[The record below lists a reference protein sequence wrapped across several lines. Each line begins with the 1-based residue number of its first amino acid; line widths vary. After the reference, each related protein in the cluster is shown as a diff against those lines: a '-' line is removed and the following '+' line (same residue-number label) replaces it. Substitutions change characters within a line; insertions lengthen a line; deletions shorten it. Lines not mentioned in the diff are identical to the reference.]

1 MAETVDL
8 QEPVV
13 GAGLVVAVGLLGYG
27 TVVSETIVGIDAS
40 VGATWILAATFA
52 VLAVIHASVGQYDLT
67 LGHGGG
73 AVGWLLVLL
82 GSTGVHVALGLALL
96 VLSGGYI
103 AIRTKR
109 RRSDDSGEPPA
120 ES

>member
-8 QEPVV
+8 QAPVV
-13 GAGLVVAVGLLGYG
+13 GAGLVVAIGVLVYG
-27 TVVSETIVGIDAS
+27 RVVSETVVGIDAV
-40 VGATWILAATFA
+40 VGATWVLAATFA
-52 VLAVIHASVGQYDLT
+52 ALAAIHASVGQYDLT

-82 GSTGVHVALGLALL
+82 GSTAAHVALGLGLL

-103 AIRTKR
+103 AIRTR
-109 RRSDDSGEPPA
+109 RRRDNGSGESTA
-120 ES
+120 ER

>member
-8 QEPVV
+8 QMPVV
-13 GAGLVVAVGLLGYG
+13 GAGLVVAIGLLVYG
-27 TVVSETIVGIDAS
+27 TVIGETFVGIDTS
-40 VGATWILAATFA
+40 TGATWILAATFA

-82 GSTGVHVALGLALL
+82 GSTGAHVALGLVLL
-96 VLSGGYI
+96 ALSGGYI

-109 RRSDDSGEPPA
+109 RRSGDSQEPA
-120 ES
+120 AGS